1 MRLEPSVKVW
11 TRTDEGQDM
20 TAGREGKEPIRVV
33 FREQAGDSRGGEAER
48 GGFPV
53 SDVGGG

>member
-1 MRLEPSVKVW
+1 MKVW